1 MFSLSLMTVWA
12 FLPTFGTNELIVIS
26 LLSLLFFGHRLPS
39 VMRSLGKGVTEFK
52 KGINDVEDDVNKAVE
67 GPKTAEAPKPGS
79 TATSSPVERY

>member
-1 MFSLSLMTVWA
+1 MFSQMTVWA

-52 KGINDVEDDVNKAVE
+52 KGINDVEEDVNKAAVE
-67 GPKTAEAPKPGS
+67 GPKADAPKAGAS
-79 TATSSPVERY
+79 TSSPIERY